1 MKKTALVKSAAIL
14 LVVAIT
20 LSCQIF
26 FDSGS
31 SGYTGYF
38 EGNDISFHTDLADSS
53 RGYFNLGNE
62 NTITLSGVKGKTILY
77 VNFNN
82 SGNEFS
88 TGGTSLSCR
97 KLTKVSGLDT
107 SKNNL
112 AILASSSSDGVT
124 MSRSA
129 LEESI
134 PEPAIKNFVI
144 PETFVVLPGTSVS
157 DRAAGGQAKTISDFT
172 VNKSTK
178 QIYVDTN
185 REISTFGKKDATLR
199 GKALGANGSGV
210 LVWVIND
217 NYSDSTSSGNKV
229 TGTIAQQVAEK
240 FIDHYAS
247 ERQVFGS
254 ESDRLIGTDSKL
266 ESNSMEY
273 TSDTGKL
280 VNIVIYDIA
289 GDYNSGNRC
298 GIVGFFHSKD
308 YFQKSSLYTNVA
320 KYSNAGKYFY
330 LDSAFCNYDP
340 QIGLGESD
348 DSRVFPGT
356 GNVSETAISTLFHE
370 FQHMINFNQKNIKS
384 GASSATWYNEML
396 SMLSEDMME
405 NALGFTSSSVYKDRL
420 PLFNSN
426 YYMSGIDEFRTSNSI
441 VSYSTA
447 YAFGSWCA
455 RNFGGLE
462 FITQVS
468 TNSYVNMES
477 IIQAIESCTGKTY
490 TDRQLFKMFIQACV
504 FREPFAGNNGF
515 STFNT
520 NQTPSL
526 ETNEGKRYTLN
537 TFNLFDSV
545 FAFTMNNKNYTGP
558 LIFSNEVGP
567 RIMRPHGFAIR
578 YAGKA
583 TSDTITLTFS
593 TKTNPSEDVMIYI
606 QDSFKNYQ

>member
-14 LVVAIT
+14 LVAAIT

-129 LEESI
+129 LEELI

-247 ERQVFGS
+247 ERQVLGS

-308 YFQKSSLYTNVA
+308 FFQKSSLYTNVA

-477 IIQAIESCTGKTY
+477 IIQAIKSCTGKTY

-526 ETNEGKRYTLN
+526 ETNEGKNYTLN

-558 LIFSNEVGP
+558 VIFSNEVGP

>member
-14 LVVAIT
+14 LVAAIT

-247 ERQVFGS
+247 ERQVLGS

-348 DSRVFPGT
+348 DSKVFPGT

-477 IIQAIESCTGKTY
+477 IIQAIKSCTGKTY

-526 ETNEGKRYTLN
+526 ETNEGKNYTLN

-558 LIFSNEVGP
+558 VIFSNEVGP
-567 RIMRPHGFAIR
+567 RIMRPHGFAIH

>member
-1 MKKTALVKSAAIL
+1 MKITTFARIAA
-14 LVVAIT
+14 VSFVAATT
-20 LSCQIF
+20 LSCQIV

-31 SGYTGYF
+31 SDYTSYF
-38 EGNDISFHTDLADSS
+38 DGNNISSHYDLPDSS

-62 NTITLSGVKGKTILY
+62 NTITLSGVNGKTILY

-82 SGNEFS
+82 SGNEYS

-112 AILASSSSDGVT
+112 AILAGSSSDGVT

-134 PEPAIKNFVI
+134 PEPAIKNFV
-144 PETFVVLPGTSVS
+144 PQETFVVLPGTSAS

-172 VNKSTK
+172 VNESRK

-185 REISTFGKKDATLR
+185 WEISIFGKKEATLR
-199 GKALGANGSGV
+199 GKASGANGSGV
-210 LVWVIND
+210 LVWVVND
-217 NYSDSTSSGNKV
+217 NYSNSTSSGNKV

-240 FIDHYAS
+240 FIDQYAS
-247 ERQVFGS
+247 ERQVLGS
-254 ESDRLIGTDSKL
+254 ESDRLIGTDLRL

-289 GDYNSGNRC
+289 GDYNSGKRR
-298 GIVGFFHSKD
+298 GVVGYFHSKD
-308 YFQKSSLYTNVA
+308 YYQKSSLYTNVA
-320 KYSNAGKYFY
+320 KCSNAGKYFY

-340 QIGLGESD
+340 QIGMDETD
-348 DSRVFPGT
+348 DTKVFHGT

-370 FQHMINFNQKNIKS
+370 FQHMINFNQKNIKA
-384 GASSATWYNEML
+384 GASPATWYNEML
-396 SMLSEDMME
+396 SMLSEDMMVT
-405 NALGFTSSSVYKDRL
+405 ALGFTSSSVYKDRL
-420 PLFNSN
+420 PVFNN
-426 YYMSGIDEFRTSNSI
+426 YYYMSGIDEYLTTNSI
-441 VSYSTA
+441 ISYSTA

-455 RNFGGLE
+455 RNFGGMD

-477 IIQAIESCTGKTY
+477 IIQAIKTCTGKTY

-526 ETNEGKRYTLN
+526 TTNEGKLYEFN
-537 TFNLFDSV
+537 KFNLFDSD
-545 FAFTMNNKNYTGP
+545 FAFTMNNKKYTGP
-558 LIFSNEVGP
+558 VIFSNEVGP

-606 QDSFKNYQ
+606 QGSFKNYQ

>member
-14 LVVAIT
+14 LVAAIT

-144 PETFVVLPGTSVS
+144 PETFIVLPGTSVS

-308 YFQKSSLYTNVA
+308 YYQKSSLYTNVA

-477 IIQAIESCTGKTY
+477 IIQAIKSCTGKTY

-526 ETNEGKRYTLN
+526 ETNEGKNYTLN

-558 LIFSNEVGP
+558 VIFSNEVGP

>member
-1 MKKTALVKSAAIL
+1 MKKTAFVKSAAIL

-20 LSCQIF
+20 LSCKLF
-26 FDSGS
+26 FGSGS
-31 SGYTGYF
+31 SEYTGYF
-38 EGNDISFHTDLADSS
+38 DVNNISFHTDLADSS
-53 RGYFNLGNE
+53 SGYFNLGNE

-112 AILASSSSDGVT
+112 AILAGSSSDGVT

-129 LEESI
+129 LEKSI

-157 DRAAGGQAKTISDFT
+157 DRAAEGQAKTISDFI
-172 VNKSTK
+172 VNKSIK

-185 REISTFGKKDATLR
+185 REISTFVKKDATLR
-199 GKALGANGSGV
+199 GMASGANGSGV

-229 TGTIAQQVAEK
+229 TGTIAQRVAEK
-240 FIDHYAS
+240 FIDQYAS
-247 ERQVFGS
+247 ERQVLGS
-254 ESDRLIGTDSKL
+254 ESDRLIGADSRL

-298 GIVGFFHSKD
+298 GIVGYFYSKD
-308 YFQKSSLYTNVA
+308 YYQKSSLYTNVA

-340 QIGLGESD
+340 QIGLDESD
-348 DSRVFPGT
+348 DSKVFPGT

-384 GASSATWYNEML
+384 GASPATWYNEML
-396 SMLSEDMME
+396 SMLSEDMMK

-420 PLFNSN
+420 PLFNN
-426 YYMSGIDEFRTSNSI
+426 YYYMSGIDEYITSNSV

-477 IIQAIESCTGKTY
+477 IIQAIKSCTGKTY

-504 FREPFAGNNGF
+504 FREPFASNNGF

-526 ETNEGKRYTLN
+526 TTNEGKVYTLN
-537 TFNLFDSV
+537 NFNLFDTD
-545 FAFTMNNKNYTGP
+545 FAFTVNNKKYTGP
-558 LIFSNEVGP
+558 VIFSNEIGP
-567 RIMRPHGFAIR
+567 RTMRPHGFAIH

-593 TKTNPSEDVMIYI
+593 TKINPSEDVMIYI

>member
-14 LVVAIT
+14 LVAAIT

-26 FDSGS
+26 FDSGF

-112 AILASSSSDGVT
+112 AILASSSSDGVM

-172 VNKSTK
+172 VNISTK

-247 ERQVFGS
+247 ERQVLGS

-477 IIQAIESCTGKTY
+477 IIQAIKSCTGKTY

-526 ETNEGKRYTLN
+526 ETNEGKNYTLN

-558 LIFSNEVGP
+558 VIFSNEVGP